1 MNNEIKTWNFNDF
14 ALNNPEKK
22 FWVMWG
28 FIDKNDFYF
37 NNDNI
42 EVKWWVHKKWEYK
55 IWTYHEKSVKNIWV
69 LISGKCKMIF
79 PDTNKE
85 ILIENQWDYI
95 AFDSSSEK
103 HNFEAIEDTIF
114 MTIRIK

>member
-1 MNNEIKTWNFNDF
+1 MK
-14 ALNNPEKK
+14 
-22 FWVMWG
+22 
-28 FIDKNDFYF
+28 
-37 NNDNI
+37 
-42 EVKWWVHKKWEYK
+42 YK

-95 AFDSSSEK
+95 AFDSSAEK
-103 HNFEAIEDTIF
+103 HNF
-114 MTIRIK
+114 